1 MSTVLEHQLVLDCQ
15 NLLCPMPIIKLNT
28 AINQISLGQTLK
40 MLATDPG
47 SQYDVQ
53 AWAKQTSHELV
64 ETEKNG
70 KVFSYIVRRTH

>member
-1 MSTVLEHQLVLDCQ
+1 MATVMEHQLVLDCK
-15 NLLCPMPIIKLNT
+15 NLLCPMPIIKLNS
-28 AINQISLGQTLK
+28 AIAQIQVGQTLQ

-53 AWAKQTSHELV
+53 AWAKQRQHEFV

-70 KVFSYIVRRTH
+70 KVFTYVVRRLH